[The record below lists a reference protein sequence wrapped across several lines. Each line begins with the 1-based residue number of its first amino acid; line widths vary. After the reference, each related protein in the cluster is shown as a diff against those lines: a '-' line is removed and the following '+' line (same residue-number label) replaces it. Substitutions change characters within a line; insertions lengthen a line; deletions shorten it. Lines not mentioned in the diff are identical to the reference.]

1 LAGKIFE
8 ILPTGL
14 NRKAR
19 YTHPEGSS
27 SGTWSGAFLV
37 SKVLIP
43 TRSARELHN
52 QTFSHEVGA
61 MEGWNDIAR
70 VHGIFVL
77 DEAEAVHEF
86 DFCNLAGAMG
96 LEMSFNIG
104 LCGIAR

>member
-1 LAGKIFE
+1 MRFNIPRPVAIAANFGVDDIESRLAGKIFE
-8 ILPTGL
+8 VLPAGL

-19 YTHPEGSS
+19 YTHPEGSP

-61 MEGWNDIAR
+61 I
-70 VHGIFVL
+70 
-77 DEAEAVHEF
+77 
-86 DFCNLAGAMG
+86 
-96 LEMSFNIG
+96 
-104 LCGIAR
+104 